1 MSFHHRSPT
10 ITLGSAEHHQLAVLA
25 MVGRGHTADD
35 SDYLNYELDRA
46 RVVPDN
52 QVPADI
58 VRMGSLVTYR
68 SGDGDPRSVEL
79 VYPDHATARDKVSVL
94 SPVGTA
100 LIGLAPGQTITWHAP
115 DGAAHKLTVI
125 SVANP
130 SRGTAANAAGR
141 ERTVTPL

>member
-1 MSFHHRSPT
+1 MSFDHRSPT

-46 RVVPDN
+46 RVVPDHR
-52 QVPADI
+52 VPADT
-58 VRMGSLVTYR
+58 VRMGSIVTYR
-68 SGDGDPRSVEL
+68 SGDGGMHTVEL
-79 VYPDHATARDKVSVL
+79 VYPDYAIARDKVSVL

-100 LIGLAPGQTITWHAP
+100 LIGLTPGQTITWRGP
-115 DGAAHKLTVI
+115 NGAAHKLTVI

-130 SRGTAANAAGR
+130 GRGRAADAAGQ
-141 ERTVTPL
+141 ERTVTPF